1 MQGDC
6 WIVSGRI
13 KRVLFFFCVQVVSLC
28 GPDFARGA
36 AAFSSIPF
44 TVNLAESVT
53 VTGAP
58 RLVLDIGGVTRYATY
73 TSGSGTSALTF
84 IYTLQAGDL
93 DLDGLTVSSLLEL
106 NGGTITDQAGNP
118 ATLTFT
124 PPNTAGVKIN
134 VPSLSMNFVYDDDG
148 RYTVNGTTYDTWAGF
163 LSASGATFSRAGTA
177 TYYDNSGV
185 LQSAAANQPRFDH
198 NPSTHAV
205 TGLLIEDS
213 STNLLLQSQQFTIT
227 PWGNNGV
234 TVTPN
239 AITAPDGTMTGA
251 NFAVNA
257 SGGSRSVSQGLTAA
271 TNYVATVWLRANTAT
286 SAAVGLYDAGGTLW
300 GNPSSGSTA
309 VILSGPG
316 TLAPYIAGGAL
327 WHVNSL
333 STTQWTRVAVF
344 RATTSSRFF
353 VYPKLVAQAIG
364 DSVDI
369 WGAQVESGYFPT
381 SYIPTTTATVT
392 RPADTLT
399 LPTASWFNATVGTL
413 AAEAVIPYLSGIKYP
428 GVVSFND
435 GTVNNAIEC
444 LVNDATGDTRSANIY
459 NAGVLMFMS
468 ARSAYTAGAALK
480 CSLGYASGNIR
491 AAIDGVL
498 GTLDTTSSIP
508 TLTTLNIGTNRGTH
522 HLNGWVKSISY
533 FPARVLDAQIQLLTQ

>member
-1 MQGDC
+1 MKGGC
-6 WIVSGRI
+6 LSFFRRV
-13 KRVLFFFCVQVVSLC
+13 KRTLLFLSILTIALA
-28 GPDFARGA
+28 GPHFSRVA
-36 AAFSSIPF
+36 AAFSAIPF
-44 TVNLAESVT
+44 TVNLAEPVI
-53 VTGAP
+53 VTGVP

-84 IYTLQAGDL
+84 TYTLQAGDL
-93 DLDGLTVSSLLEL
+93 DLDGLTVSSPLEL

-124 PPNTAGVKIN
+124 PPNTSGVKIN

-148 RYTVNGTTYDTWAGF
+148 RYSLNGSVYDSWAGF
-163 LSASGATFSRAGTA
+163 LTASGATFSRAGTA
-177 TYYDNSGV
+177 TYYDNAGI

-239 AITAPDGTMTGA
+239 AITAPDGTMTGT
-251 NFAVNA
+251 NLIVNA
-257 SGGSRSVSQGLTAA
+257 SGGSRSLSQGLTAS

-316 TLAPYIAGGAL
+316 TLVPYIAGGAL

-333 STTQWTRVAVF
+333 STTQWTRVAIF

-353 VYPKLVAQAIG
+353 VYPKLLGQTIG
-364 DSVDI
+364 DSVYV
-369 WGAQVESGYFPT
+369 WGAQVESGYLPT
-381 SYIPTTTATVT
+381 SYIPTTTTTVT
-392 RPADTLT
+392 RAADTLT
-399 LPTASWFNATVGTL
+399 VPASGWFNATSGTM
-413 AAEAVIPYLSGIKYP
+413 AAEGVLPYLGGTKYP
-428 GVVSFND
+428 GIVSLND
-435 GTVNNAIEC
+435 GTANNAMEC
-444 LVNDATGDTRSANIY
+444 LVNDATGDTRSMNIY
-459 NAGVLMFMS
+459 NAGASTFVS
-468 ARSAYTAGAALK
+468 TQSAYTAGAALK

-498 GTLDTTSSIP
+498 GTLNTASSIP
-508 TLTTLNIGTNRGTH
+508 TLTTLNIGVNRGTH
-522 HLNGWVKSISY
+522 HLNGWVKSVSY
-533 FPARVLDAQIQLLTQ
+533 FPARVLDAQVQLLTQ

>member
-1 MQGDC
+1 MMIARLSFLKILGQRFSRHC
-6 WIVSGRI
+6 FRT
-13 KRVLFFFCVQVVSLC
+13 LFLVALGLSS
-28 GPDFARGA
+28 A
-36 AAFSSIPF
+36 ASASTSIPF
-44 TVNLAESVT
+44 TVNLAEAVIVS
-53 VTGAP
+53 GSP
-58 RLVLDIGGVTRYATY
+58 RLVLDIGGVARYATY

-84 IYTLQAGDL
+84 SYTLQAGDL
-93 DLDGLTVSSLLEL
+93 DLDGITVSSPLDL
-106 NGGTITDQAGNP
+106 NGGALTDQAGNP

-134 VPSLSMNFVYDDDG
+134 VPSLSLNFVYDDDG
-148 RYTVNGTTYDTWAGF
+148 RYTVNGIAYDTWAGF
-163 LSASGATFSRAGTA
+163 LTASGATFARAGTA
-177 TYYDNSGV
+177 TYYDSSGI
-185 LQSAAANQPRFDH
+185 LQVAAANQPRFDH
-198 NPSTHAV
+198 DPSTHAV

-213 STNLLLQSQQFTIT
+213 STNLLIQSQQFAAAS
-227 PWGNNGV
+227 WGNNNI
-234 TVTPN
+234 TVTAN
-239 AITAPDGTMTGA
+239 AIAAPDGTTTGT
-251 NFAVNA
+251 NLTVNA
-257 SGGSRSVSQGLTAA
+257 SGGSKSVSQALTLA

-286 SAAVGLYDAGGTLW
+286 SVAVGLYDTPSTLW

-309 VILSGPG
+309 YIISGPG
-316 TLAPYIAGGAL
+316 TVSPYTVGGAL
-327 WHVNSL
+327 WYVNGL
-333 STTQWTRVAVF
+333 SSTQWTRVAVL
-344 RATTSSRFF
+344 RPTSANRFF
-353 VYPKLVAQAIG
+353 VYPKLAGQAIG
-364 DSVDI
+364 DSVYV

-399 LPTASWFNATVGTL
+399 VPTASWFNATAGTL

-435 GTVNNAIEC
+435 GTANNAIEC
-444 LVNDATGDTRSANIY
+444 LVNDANGDTRSVNIY
-459 NAGVLMFMS
+459 NAGVSTFSS

-522 HLNGWVKSISY
+522 HLNGWVKSVTY
-533 FPARVLDAQIQLLTQ
+533 LPARVLDAQIQLLTQ